1 MGEAMR
7 EILTSSQINQPR
19 LVTIAELRAKLL
31 PLTFG
36 YKWGEDAIHDLW
48 KLGAPVP
55 VNPGEAERRI
65 LLPKQFEKWFND
77 VAERKGLDTTNG
89 YRNIAKGLR
98 ANAGQTITSR
108 TR

>member
-1 MGEAMR
+1 MGG
-7 EILTSSQINQPR
+7 IITPSQINQPR

-55 VNPGEAERRI
+55 VNPGEPERRI
-65 LLPKQFEKWFND
+65 LLPRQFEKWFND
-77 VAERKGLDTTNG
+77 VATRKGLDTTNA
-89 YRNIAKGLR
+89 YHRVANGLR
-98 ANAGQTITSR
+98 TSAGQTTSR
-108 TR
+108 LR